1 MILKFDYSP
10 ERVSGC
16 FSWLTPDML
25 EEYGDASYRPSDFRL
40 KLHDCWKGIHRAK
53 SIGWIS
59 LPADTSA
66 IWGMIDEVEYSI
78 LDSPLNGDL
87 NVVVPNRF
95 VAFQG
100 PTQLESG
107 HWADLYKRGRIHS
120 RRFSPSFYIPI
131 FRDLDVT
138 TVIRLNEA
146 CHYDRRDFEES
157 GIRHFD
163 LFFEDC
169 TAPPPYI
176 ISRFFHIVDGAKGM
190 IAVHCTAGLGRTGTL
205 IALELMRSH
214 GFGAREAMGWL
225 RIMRP
230 GSVIGVQQRF
240 LCEIEPLLP
249 EALEIMRAAAANSRS
264 PGVCECRP
272 SAQSKDDLRTKPG
285 SMALRRLSLA
295 APARKA
301 AGVALSVATASAAA
315 SGASVDGRNG
325 PAAGKSPMGSQSC
338 RK

>member
-1 MILKFDYSP
+1 MFEGYRDATYSVP
-10 ERVSGC
+10 NFRLQLIDCWRGLARAVSKA
-16 FSWLTPDML
+16 WVKM
-25 EEYGDASYRPSDFRL
+25 PSD
-40 KLHDCWKGIHRAK
+40 GM
-53 SIGWIS
+53 
-59 LPADTSA
+59 TTM
-66 IWGMIDEVEYSI
+66 WGMMDEREVQSMEGP
-78 LDSPLNGDL
+78 LDGDL
-87 NVVVPNRF
+87 NVIVPDRF
-95 VAFQG
+95 MAFRG
-100 PTQLESG
+100 PRRIEKDHEMYEDT
-107 HWADLYKRGRIHS
+107 YTRGALFTRF
-120 RRFSPSFYIPI
+120 FSPSFYIPI
-131 FRDLDVT
+131 FQSLGVT

-146 CHYDRRDFEES
+146 CHYDPADFEES

-169 TAPPPYI
+169 TAPPPNI
-176 ISRFFHIVDGAKGM
+176 LSRFFHIVDGAKGM
-190 IAVHCTAGLGRTGTL
+190 IAIHCTAGLGRTGTL

-264 PGVCECRP
+264 PGFCELRP
-272 SAQSKDDLRTKPG
+272 SAQSKDNLRTKPG
-285 SMALRRLSLA
+285 GMALRRLSLA
-295 APARKA
+295 APTRTA
-301 AGVALSVATASAAA
+301 AGVALSVATASTAA
-315 SGASVDGRNG
+315 SGASVDSRNG